1 MSEQR
6 HQDSQYKSARTSPN
20 STALEFSEAVPLGAD
35 ILLDWDRSGSEGL
48 SDLAQVLKGQQSEY
62 GGHLFDQ
69 LVDSD
74 EDRSRFN
81 PALERYTQIIPGE
94 RFEPDEQHFK
104 VFIAAA
110 NHRSF
115 EPRSSI
121 IFGGERCDSVF
132 LLLRG
137 MVSVHIDGAAG
148 REVIVD
154 YLSAGEFFGEL
165 PMFLDSWQRS
175 AGVKAKCH
183 CELAELSYARFRALS
198 QQYPDLLFAFAKQM
212 ANRLVRTTQ
221 KVSDLAFLDVTGRF
235 ARTLMELS
243 KQPDA
248 VTHPQGMQIK
258 VTRQELGNIVG
269 CSREMAG
276 RAIRGL
282 SSQGL
287 ITVRG
292 KTMVVHGT
300 R

>member
-183 CELAELSYARFRALS
+183 CELAELSYARFRALYRSSIPIFCLHSRNKWPTALCEPRKKSAIWRFWMS
-198 QQYPDLLFAFAKQM
+198 QADSP
-212 ANRLVRTTQ
+212 
-221 KVSDLAFLDVTGRF
+221 
-235 ARTLMELS
+235 ARSWNCQSNPM
-243 KQPDA
+243 
-248 VTHPQGMQIK
+248 
-258 VTRQELGNIVG
+258 R
-269 CSREMAG
+269 
-276 RAIRGL
+276 
-282 SSQGL
+282 
-287 ITVRG
+287 
-292 KTMVVHGT
+292 
-300 R
+300 